1 MIPNDFIAQLLSR
14 VDVVEIIDRHV
25 PLKKAGQNY
34 SACCPFHKE
43 KSPSFSVSQS
53 KQFYHCFGC
62 GAHGSAITFLME
74 YAGKSFPDAVEELA
88 QGIGLTVPNDNT
100 RQADPQA
107 GGLFDVMLVAANF
120 YKQQL
125 KTSPI
130 AIAYF
135 KKRGVSGEVA
145 RRFHLGWAPAG
156 WQPLAEAF
164 ADYADNQLLETA
176 GLVATGDAGKRY
188 DRFRERVIFP
198 ILNQQGAVI
207 GFGGR
212 ILGSKDDGKTGAK
225 DGGKTGAKDGAGPK
239 YLNSPET
246 PIFSKGRELY
256 GLFQAQAAIR
266 KMNRVLV
273 VEGYMDVVAL
283 AQYGV
288 EYVVATLGTA
298 TTEAHTQ
305 RLLRAADEVVF
316 SFDGDAAGQRAA
328 WRALEN
334 ALPALRDGKQVR
346 FLFLPTEHDPD
357 SYVREFGREAFE
369 DYVAKALPLS
379 EYWIRE
385 LNTRHPGESAEAK
398 AARASAARLHLEL
411 VSAPMMRESLAKVL
425 EGDVDIA
432 AHTLLPPVK
441 VKPVEASPDDDEPG
455 HATARWTPG
464 RRPPMPATTRT
475 DPATQRVLA
484 SARRILGRPK
494 LAMYLV
500 DTQFPDPANA
510 PHVLRLLQAVID
522 VAIRAP
528 DEPNMGALLEQFRE
542 TEFAGDVSRL
552 LTHGDAEVDAAVND
566 EEAESDLRQLRAQI
580 EDGSLF
586 PSTRVVTMPEQ
597 MQGVGILALGARRV
611 ILPATDHPLPGADGR
626 QAFRASPL
634 KGEGLEPANK
644 TSHGGARS
652 SPLPPGGGGV
662 GERGRTQSERT
673 SVDAAVTLS
682 PNPSPLK
689 GEGGREHRHLRD
701 FARELRVKQTP
712 WEQELWQ
719 ELRAHRFADVK
730 FKRQQPIGPYIVDF
744 VALSKSLV
752 VELDGSQHS
761 QSAGYDE
768 KRDAFLKKEGFRVM
782 RVWNNQWTEN
792 REGVLEAIWA
802 VLTDQHP
809 LPGADGRQTF
819 RAAPLK
825 GEALDSRGFPATV
838 SPRNPAPL
846 KGEALDSSP
855 LPPRGGGAGERG
867 PSEVE
872 SDDCNDIPFDF
883 EANFAPSSADSH
895 DAPF

>member
-1 MIPNDFIAQLLSR
+1 VIPNDFIAQLLSR
-14 VDVVEIIDRHV
+14 VDVVEVIDRHV

-34 SACCPFHKE
+34 QACCPFHKE
-43 KSPSFSVSQS
+43 KSPSFSVSPT

-88 QGIGLTVPNDNT
+88 QGVGLQVPRDNS

-107 GGLFDVMLVAANF
+107 GGLFDVMLVAAGF

-130 AIAYF
+130 AIEYF
-135 KKRGVSGEVA
+135 KKRGVSGDVA

-164 ADYADNQLLETA
+164 DDYADNQLLETA
-176 GLVATGDAGKRY
+176 GLITTGDGGKRY
-188 DRFRERVIFP
+188 DRFRERVMFP

-207 GFGGR
+207 AFGGR
-212 ILGSKDDGKTGAK
+212 ILGSKDDGN
-225 DGGKTGAKDGAGPK
+225 GPK

-266 KMNRVLV
+266 KINRVLV

-298 TTEAHTQ
+298 TTESHTQ
-305 RLLRAADEVVF
+305 RLLRLADEVVF
-316 SFDGDAAGQRAA
+316 SFDGDSAGQRAA

-369 DYVAKALPLS
+369 EYVANALPLS

-385 LNTRHPGESAEAK
+385 LNVRHPGESAEAK

-432 AHTLLPPVK
+432 SHTLLPPIK
-441 VKPVEASPDDDEPG
+441 AKPVETVEEDSPRTRYV
-455 HATARWTPG
+455 AK
-464 RRPPMPATTRT
+464 RPPLPRN
-475 DPATQRVLA
+475 DPAAQRVLGC
-484 SARRILGRPK
+484 ARRILGRPK

-500 DTQFPDPANA
+500 DTQFPDPVNA
-510 PHVLRLLQAVID
+510 PQVLRLLQAVVD
-522 VAIRAP
+522 VAIRFP

-552 LTHGDAEVDAAVND
+552 ITHRDTEMDATVSD
-566 EEAESDLRQLRAQI
+566 EEAEAELRQLRAQI

-586 PSTRVVTMPEQ
+586 PGSRAIAMPEHLQ
-597 MQGVGILALGARRV
+597 SVGILALGARRV
-611 ILPATDHPLPGADGR
+611 AVPGA
-626 QAFRASPL
+626 F
-634 KGEGLEPANK
+634 PA
-644 TSHGGARS
+644 A
-652 SPLPPGGGGV
+652 P
-662 GERGRTQSERT
+662 
-673 SVDAAVTLS
+673 AAVPSAPIARKATTFAAPAAAPAALS
-682 PNPSPLK
+682 RPPQ
-689 GEGGREHRHLRD
+689 
-701 FARELRVKQTP
+701 V
-712 WEQELWQ
+712 
-719 ELRAHRFADVK
+719 AHR
-730 FKRQQPIGPYIVDF
+730 P
-744 VALSKSLV
+744 VAGDD
-752 VELDGSQHS
+752 LDDHDHFEEPNY
-761 QSAGYDE
+761 A
-768 KRDAFLKKEGFRVM
+768 
-782 RVWNNQWTEN
+782 
-792 REGVLEAIWA
+792 
-802 VLTDQHP
+802 
-809 LPGADGRQTF
+809 
-819 RAAPLK
+819 
-825 GEALDSRGFPATV
+825 V
-838 SPRNPAPL
+838 SP
-846 KGEALDSSP
+846 ED
-855 LPPRGGGAGERG
+855 
-867 PSEVE
+867 
-872 SDDCNDIPFDF
+872 DIPFDF
-883 EANFAPSSADSH
+883 EPGHSAAPPDQH

>member
-1 MIPNDFIAQLLSR
+1 MVRSRAQSGLRAACSFCDWAHGRNRQNSAVIPNDFIAKLLSR

-43 KSPSFSVSQS
+43 KSPSFSVSQT

-100 RQADPQA
+100 RHADPQA
-107 GGLFDVMLVAANF
+107 GGLFDVMLLAAGY

-125 KTSPI
+125 KTSSL
-130 AIAYF
+130 AIEYF

-164 ADYADNQLLETA
+164 SDYTDNQLLETA
-176 GLVATGDAGKRY
+176 GLVTTGDAGKRY

-212 ILGSKDDGKTGAK
+212 ILAAKSDDT
-225 DGGKTGAKDGAGPK
+225 GPK

-305 RLLRAADEVVF
+305 RLLRTADEVVF
-316 SFDGDAAGQRAA
+316 SFDGDSAGQRAA

-379 EYWIRE
+379 EYWIAE
-385 LNTRHPGESAEAK
+385 LNARHPGDSAEAK

-441 VKPVEASPDDDEPG
+441 PKPVEPSPNDDE
-455 HATARWTPG
+455 TRARWTPG
-464 RRPPMPATTRT
+464 RRPPMPATART

-500 DTQFPDPANA
+500 DMQPPNPDNV
-510 PHVLRLLQAVID
+510 PHAVRLLQAVVD

-528 DEPNMGALLEQFRE
+528 DEPNMGALLEAFRDG
-542 TEFAGDVSRL
+542 EFAGDVSRL
-552 LTHGDAEVDAAVND
+552 LTHRDAEMDAVVSD
-566 EEAESDLRQLRAQI
+566 EEAETDLRELRSQI
-580 EDGSLF
+580 EDGRLF
-586 PSTRVVTMPEQ
+586 STARAVTMPEQ
-597 MQGVGILALGARRV
+597 MQGMGILALGMRRAA
-611 ILPATDHPLPGADGR
+611 LPALPVTPVTPVPTGSPADIAPKKMGKFVRPTRTDIA
-626 QAFRASPL
+626 A
-634 KGEGLEPANK
+634 
-644 TSHGGARS
+644 T
-652 SPLPPGGGGV
+652 
-662 GERGRTQSERT
+662 RT
-673 SVDAAVTLS
+673 STPAEKFSDA
-682 PNPSPLK
+682 
-689 GEGGREHRHLRD
+689 RM
-701 FARELRVKQTP
+701 
-712 WEQELWQ
+712 
-719 ELRAHRFADVK
+719 
-730 FKRQQPIGPYIVDF
+730 
-744 VALSKSLV
+744 
-752 VELDGSQHS
+752 
-761 QSAGYDE
+761 
-768 KRDAFLKKEGFRVM
+768 DA
-782 RVWNNQWTEN
+782 
-792 REGVLEAIWA
+792 I
-802 VLTDQHP
+802 
-809 LPGADGRQTF
+809 
-819 RAAPLK
+819 
-825 GEALDSRGFPATV
+825 
-838 SPRNPAPL
+838 
-846 KGEALDSSP
+846 
-855 LPPRGGGAGERG
+855 
-867 PSEVE
+867 
-872 SDDCNDIPFDF
+872 ND
-883 EANFAPSSADSH
+883 SADSGDSDDIAFDFNANLAPPSDDAH

>member
-1 MIPNDFIAQLLSR
+1 MRSALLSVRCPKTRENNEVIPNDFIAQLLSR

-43 KSPSFSVSQS
+43 KSPSFSVSQT

-107 GGLFDVMLVAANF
+107 GGLFDVMLIAAGF

-125 KTSPI
+125 KSSTI
-130 AIAYF
+130 AIEYF

-156 WQPLAEAF
+156 WQPLAEVF
-164 ADYADNQLLETA
+164 DDYADNQLLETA
-176 GLVATGDAGKRY
+176 GLIATGDAGKRY
-188 DRFRERVIFP
+188 DRFRERVMFP

-207 GFGGR
+207 AFGGR
-212 ILGSKDDGKTGAK
+212 ILGSKDDGG
-225 DGGKTGAKDGAGPK
+225 GPK

-316 SFDGDAAGQRAA
+316 SFDGDSAGQRAA

-346 FLFLPTEHDPD
+346 FLFLPAEHDPD
-357 SYVREFGREAFE
+357 SYVREFGQAAFE
-369 DYVAKALPLS
+369 AMVANSLPLS

-385 LNTRHPGESAEAK
+385 LNARHPGDSAEAK

-441 VKPVEASPDDDEPG
+441 AKPAEAQSETDGDAPR
-455 HATARWTPG
+455 ARWVPGAG
-464 RRPPMPATTRT
+464 RRPPMPATART

-500 DTQFPDPANA
+500 DTQFPDQENA
-510 PHVLRLLQAVID
+510 PHVLRLLQAVVD

-528 DEPNMGALLEQFRE
+528 DEPNMGALLEQFRD
-542 TEFAGDVSRL
+542 TEFTGDVSRL
-552 LTHGDAEVDAAVND
+552 LTHRDAEVDAAVSD
-566 EEAESDLRQLRAQI
+566 EEAEADLRQLRAQI

-586 PSTRVVTMPEQ
+586 PSAKAITMPEAIN
-597 MQGVGILALGARRV
+597 GIGILALGSRRHV
-611 ILPATDHPLPGADGR
+611 APELAVSDVAIA
-626 QAFRASPL
+626 
-634 KGEGLEPANK
+634 
-644 TSHGGARS
+644 
-652 SPLPPGGGGV
+652 PPTL
-662 GERGRTQSERT
+662 RTFSRPT
-673 SVDAAVTLS
+673 AAAVAAIAPALASKIATTTL
-682 PNPSPLK
+682 
-689 GEGGREHRHLRD
+689 
-701 FARELRVKQTP
+701 
-712 WEQELWQ
+712 
-719 ELRAHRFADVK
+719 AD
-730 FKRQQPIGPYIVDF
+730 
-744 VALSKSLV
+744 
-752 VELDGSQHS
+752 
-761 QSAGYDE
+761 DE
-768 KRDAFLKKEGFRVM
+768 D
-782 RVWNNQWTEN
+782 
-792 REGVLEAIWA
+792 
-802 VLTDQHP
+802 
-809 LPGADGRQTF
+809 
-819 RAAPLK
+819 
-825 GEALDSRGFPATV
+825 
-838 SPRNPAPL
+838 
-846 KGEALDSSP
+846 
-855 LPPRGGGAGERG
+855 
-867 PSEVE
+867 
-872 SDDCNDIPFDF
+872 DIPFNF
-883 EANFAPSSADSH
+883 EDNFAPSPSSDDDH